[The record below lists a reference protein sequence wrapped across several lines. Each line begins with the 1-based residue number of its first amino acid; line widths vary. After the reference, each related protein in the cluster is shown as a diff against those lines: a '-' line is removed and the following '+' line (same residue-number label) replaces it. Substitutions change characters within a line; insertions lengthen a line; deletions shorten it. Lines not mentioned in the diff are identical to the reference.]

1 MKKRILFAIPTLAG
15 GGAERVVSVLSDA
28 LVELGYEVA
37 ILLEKRVDNEYSINP
52 KVKIYL
58 FDEDYSRNKGNK
70 FSRMIQRKK
79 IYRRVLTDYKPDYV
93 IPFLVGLVRELYFIT
108 KKMNIKIIGTLRNN
122 PKECSYIYRKIQD
135 YVLENCTSVY
145 LQTEEQRKFITQ
157 KANQKAFC
165 VSNPVNNEV
174 LLANKKIDGK
184 TKITK
189 FITCGRLN
197 KQKNHIMMI
206 EAFLK
211 LHRDYPETTLEIYG
225 EGPER
230 DKISQKIHEE
240 NAEKYIFLMGR
251 TNNIVDTLCN
261 ADAFIFS
268 SDYEGMP
275 NALMEAMAIGLPCIS
290 TDCPTGPKE
299 LIGNNERGILT
310 SIGDSTEFYY
320 AMISFVEDYKYAIN
334 LGEKAKK
341 YMAENY
347 DSKTIAKIIMNNIE
361 KYCN

>member
-1 MKKRILFAIPTLAG
+1 MKKKILFAIPTLAG

-28 LVELGYEVA
+28 LIELGYDVA
-37 ILLEKRVDNEYSINP
+37 ILLEKRVDNEYSINS

-58 FDEDYSRNKGNK
+58 FDETYSRNKGNK
-70 FSRMIQRKK
+70 ISRIIKRNK
-79 IYRRVLTDYKPDYV
+79 IYRRVLKEYKPNYV
-93 IPFLVGLVRELYFIT
+93 IPFLVGMVREIYFIA
-108 KKMNIKIIGTLRNN
+108 KRMNINVVGTLRNN

-135 YVLENCTSVY
+135 YVLENCTTVY
-145 LQTEEQRKFITQ
+145 LQTEEQRKFITK

-165 VSNPVNNEV
+165 VPNPVNNEV
-174 LLANKKIDGK
+174 LIADRVIGNKK
-184 TKITK
+184 KITK

-211 LHRDYPETTLEIYG
+211 FHKDYPEATLEIYG
-225 EGPER
+225 EGQEY
-230 DKISQKIHEE
+230 DMILKKIEE
-240 NAEKYIFLMGR
+240 ESADKYIFLMGK
-251 TNNIVDTLCN
+251 TNNIVKTLCE

-310 SIGDSTEFYY
+310 PVGDSTEFYY
-320 AMISFVEDYKYAIN
+320 AMTKLVEDYQYAME
-334 LGEKAKK
+334 LGEKSKK
-341 YMAENY
+341 YIIENY
-347 DSKTIAKIIMNNIE
+347 APKTIAKIIMNNIE
-361 KYCN
+361 KHCN